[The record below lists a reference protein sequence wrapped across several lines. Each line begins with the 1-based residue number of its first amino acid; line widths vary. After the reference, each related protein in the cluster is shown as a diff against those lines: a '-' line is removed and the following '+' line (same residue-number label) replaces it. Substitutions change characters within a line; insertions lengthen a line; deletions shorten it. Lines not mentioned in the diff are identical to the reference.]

1 MDACAAFDPAG
12 PYVASV
18 LAYADCRALALGAE
32 GYAALGQGSS
42 FSGVLTGLLTIVVA
56 LVGYRLLLG
65 AGFALRE
72 GLGLALR
79 LGAVL
84 ALASQ
89 WPAYRALVFDLFTQG
104 PPELAG
110 ALLGQSGLAAPGLGG
125 LAARV
130 DGVNAAVADLIHPQ
144 TPPPAVQP
152 PPQPPAGQT
161 AAPQPVPQGLQLLP
175 ETAQRSVEGATGLVT
190 ITALGGLLSARIV
203 AALLLALGPLFLACL
218 LFPATL
224 GLFAGWLRG
233 LIGAGLAAVG
243 AAAVLAL
250 ELALVEP
257 QVLALRAL
265 VDSGQSIGALPVE
278 LYATSATFAAVMLA
292 ALVVAFR
299 VAAGLRWP
307 LAAAPASSNAPRP
320 LSVAAPG
327 FAMPAGIVPN
337 EGPGQPRA
345 RAVADALAAL
355 DRREGAAAPA
365 LSRRIAF
372 AAAAPTAPA
381 SLPAAPPLGQAGRR
395 TNPRRSASAGRRDG
409 RL

>member
-1 MDACAAFDPAG
+1 MDACAAFDPTG

-42 FSGVLTGLLTIVVA
+42 FGGVLTGLLTIVVA

-144 TPPPAVQP
+144 APPPAVQP
-152 PPQPPAGQT
+152 QPSGGQAAVPQPT
-161 AAPQPVPQGLQLLP
+161 PQALHLLP

-203 AALLLALGPLFLACL
+203 AALLLALGPLFLTCL

-233 LIGAGLAAVG
+233 LIGAGLAAVA

-265 VDSGQSIGALPVE
+265 VDAGQSIGALPVE
-278 LYATSATFAAVMLA
+278 LYATSATFAAVMLV
-292 ALVVAFR
+292 ALAVAFR

-307 LAAAPASSNAPRP
+307 LTAAPVPSAAPRL
-320 LSVAAPG
+320 LSAAAPG
-327 FAMPAGIVPN
+327 FAIPGGNVLN

-355 DRREGAAAPA
+355 DRREGSAAPA
-365 LSRRIAF
+365 LSRRVAF
-372 AAAAPTAPA
+372 SAAAPAARA